1 VTVRRRRLEGRGC
14 RVGRFF
20 GFLLWPLCFVIVG
33 LRSEVLQFLEDAG
46 FKVAKVCG
54 GEEQLGDDVTMLPC
68 MDVQLVFQ
76 CASNR
81 LCTQGTRQKGWTFSW
96 CFSVRQIDF
105 ALRGHGRRGGLTE
118 KVDYLVALMMAVL
131 GESMAPC

>member
-1 VTVRRRRLEGRGC
+1 MTVRRRRLEDRGC

-46 FKVAKVCG
+46 FKFAKVCG

-81 LCTQGTRQKGWTFSW
+81 LCTRGTRQKGWTYGESGL
-96 CFSVRQIDF
+96 S
-105 ALRGHGRRGGLTE
+105 RGFDDGGLGRVNGT
-118 KVDYLVALMMAVL
+118 VL
-131 GESMAPC
+131 KLSGWR

>member
-1 VTVRRRRLEGRGC
+1 MCCPSLACGERLAIVRRRRLEGRGC

-81 LCTQGTRQKGWTFSW
+81 LCTRGTRQKGWTYGESGL
-96 CFSVRQIDF
+96 S
-105 ALRGHGRRGGLTE
+105 RGFDDGGLGRVNGT
-118 KVDYLVALMMAVL
+118 VL
-131 GESMAPC
+131 KLSGWR